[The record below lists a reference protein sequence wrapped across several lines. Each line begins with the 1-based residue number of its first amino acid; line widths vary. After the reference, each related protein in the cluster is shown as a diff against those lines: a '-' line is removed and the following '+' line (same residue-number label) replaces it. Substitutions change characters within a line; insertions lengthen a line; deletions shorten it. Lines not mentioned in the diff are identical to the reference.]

1 MSFPRQSYSTNIN
14 VSQLNSSYPS
24 NNMTSLG
31 EKNPSSYSPSKNSTN
46 NDFVSYITELDKKY
60 SELNY
65 RTKELSNKLSQM
77 TCSFPQQKINIEKI
91 SELENTCSK
100 LTNKTTTHEIRI
112 GQISKEVSDFCF
124 KYEKMFKESFNFP
137 GIVGPFC
144 KYKSISDFITY
155 LNDQCSILIAFKE
168 KCILDF
174 ESYQKK
180 ADGLFQ
186 SINYKIENYTKNQ
199 VSACNQILQDAKNN
213 VCSNLQDVNSKFL
226 ELHAELTN
234 KTNTLRKELIQMI
247 DRVEN
252 KTFNNSNSLP
262 ENQQIMNNSNSS
274 NFILVNNNT
283 TNNNENLLEEIKH
296 LKEQIVSIKTTLEE
310 KIKDNTSSNKR
321 IRNLSEKQTAHI
333 TNLSTLKNGKTKI
346 ILSSNPSKG
355 NIKSRNNESNR
366 KILKGSSTF
375 STEELAKINSSFL
388 KKRMKKNLSHSNING
403 LTKSKSKLKELVHKS
418 QEENETLKN
427 LDINKLTSSIS
438 NSNYENI
445 QCFTDYQDEFKTKSL
460 FSLKKKPKLI
470 LEENETIND
479 SSNVRSDCSS
489 TSNKNPNSKVQINP
503 IQAMQFA
510 NKDNIE
516 LLTFNS
522 AKKSISQSPE
532 ISSKVEIIRDNR
544 NIFGTVKVSKV
555 FSLKRNSKEKIPID
569 CSPCSPLNKSNK
581 KNC

>member
-14 VSQLNSSYPS
+14 VSQLNSS

-31 EKNPSSYSPSKNSTN
+31 EKNSSSYSPSKN

-65 RTKELSNKLSQM
+65 RTKELSNKLNQM
-77 TCSFPQQKINIEKI
+77 TCSSPQQKINIEKI

-124 KYEKMFKESFNFP
+124 KYEKMLKESFNFP

-186 SINYKIENYTKNQ
+186 SINYKLENYTKNQ

-252 KTFNNSNSLP
+252 KTFINSNSLP

-296 LKEQIVSIKTTLEE
+296 LKEQIVSIKKTLEE

-321 IRNLSEKQTAHI
+321 VRNLSEKQTTHI

-355 NIKSRNNESNR
+355 NIKSRNNKSNR
-366 KILKGSSTF
+366 KVLKGSSTF
-375 STEELAKINSSFL
+375 STDELAKINSSFL
-388 KKRMKKNLSHSNING
+388 KKSMKKNLSHSNING

-445 QCFTDYQDEFKTKSL
+445 QYFTDYQDEFKTKSL

-489 TSNKNPNSKVQINP
+489 TSNKNSNSKVQINP

-544 NIFGTVKVSKV
+544 NIFGTVKVSQV
-555 FSLKRNSKEKIPID
+555 FSLKGL
-569 CSPCSPLNKSNK
+569 CSL
-581 KNC
+581 

>member
-14 VSQLNSSYPS
+14 VSQLNSS

-31 EKNPSSYSPSKNSTN
+31 EKNSSSYSPSKN

-65 RTKELSNKLSQM
+65 RTKELSNKLNQM
-77 TCSFPQQKINIEKI
+77 TCSSPQQKINIEKI

-124 KYEKMFKESFNFP
+124 KYEKMLKESFNFP

-186 SINYKIENYTKNQ
+186 SINYKLENYTKNQ

-252 KTFNNSNSLP
+252 KTFINSNSLP

-321 IRNLSEKQTAHI
+321 VRNLNEKQTTHI

-355 NIKSRNNESNR
+355 KIKSRNNESNR
-366 KILKGSSTF
+366 KVLKGSSTF
-375 STEELAKINSSFL
+375 STDELAKINSSFL
-388 KKRMKKNLSHSNING
+388 KKSMKKNLSHSNING

-489 TSNKNPNSKVQINP
+489 TSNKNSNSKVQINP

-544 NIFGTVKVSKV
+544 NIFGTVKVSQV
-555 FSLKRNSKEKIPID
+555 FSLKGL
-569 CSPCSPLNKSNK
+569 CSL
-581 KNC
+581 

>member
-14 VSQLNSSYPS
+14 VSQLNSS

-31 EKNPSSYSPSKNSTN
+31 EKNSSSYSPSKN

-65 RTKELSNKLSQM
+65 RTKELSNKLNQM
-77 TCSFPQQKINIEKI
+77 TCSSPQQKINIEKI

-124 KYEKMFKESFNFP
+124 KYEKMLKESFNFP

-186 SINYKIENYTKNQ
+186 SINYKLENYTKNQ

-252 KTFNNSNSLP
+252 KTFINSNSLP

-321 IRNLSEKQTAHI
+321 VRNLNEKQTTHI

-366 KILKGSSTF
+366 KVLKGSSTF
-375 STEELAKINSSFL
+375 STDELAKINSSFL
-388 KKRMKKNLSHSNING
+388 KKSMKKNLSHSNING

-489 TSNKNPNSKVQINP
+489 TSNKNSNSKVQINP

-569 CSPCSPLNKSNK
+569 CSPCSPMNQSNK

>member
-14 VSQLNSSYPS
+14 VSQLNSS

-31 EKNPSSYSPSKNSTN
+31 EKNSSSYSPSKNN
-46 NDFVSYITELDKKY
+46 VSYITELDKKY

-65 RTKELSNKLSQM
+65 RTKELSNKLNQM
-77 TCSFPQQKINIEKI
+77 TCSSPQQKINIEKI

-124 KYEKMFKESFNFP
+124 KYEKMLKESFNFP

-186 SINYKIENYTKNQ
+186 SINYKLENYTKNQ

-252 KTFNNSNSLP
+252 KTFINSNSLP

-321 IRNLSEKQTAHI
+321 VRNLNEKQTSHI

-355 NIKSRNNESNR
+355 NIKSRNNKSNR
-366 KILKGSSTF
+366 KVLKGSSTF
-375 STEELAKINSSFL
+375 STDELAKINSSFL
-388 KKRMKKNLSHSNING
+388 KKSMKKNLSHSNING

-445 QCFTDYQDEFKTKSL
+445 QYFTDYQDEFKTKSL

-489 TSNKNPNSKVQINP
+489 TSNKNSNSKVQINP

-544 NIFGTVKVSKV
+544 NIFGTVKVSQV
-555 FSLKRNSKEKIPID
+555 FSLKGL
-569 CSPCSPLNKSNK
+569 CSL
-581 KNC
+581 

>member
-14 VSQLNSSYPS
+14 VSQLNSS

-31 EKNPSSYSPSKNSTN
+31 EKNSSSYSPSKN

-65 RTKELSNKLSQM
+65 RTKELSNKLNQM
-77 TCSFPQQKINIEKI
+77 TCSSPQQKINIEKI

-124 KYEKMFKESFNFP
+124 KYEKMLKESFNFP

-186 SINYKIENYTKNQ
+186 SINYKLENYTKNQ

-226 ELHAELTN
+226 ELQAELTN

-252 KTFNNSNSLP
+252 KTFINSNSLP

-310 KIKDNTSSNKR
+310 KILVV
-321 IRNLSEKQTAHI
+321 IRE
-333 TNLSTLKNGKTKI
+333 
-346 ILSSNPSKG
+346 
-355 NIKSRNNESNR
+355 
-366 KILKGSSTF
+366 
-375 STEELAKINSSFL
+375 
-388 KKRMKKNLSHSNING
+388 
-403 LTKSKSKLKELVHKS
+403 
-418 QEENETLKN
+418 
-427 LDINKLTSSIS
+427 
-438 NSNYENI
+438 
-445 QCFTDYQDEFKTKSL
+445 
-460 FSLKKKPKLI
+460 
-470 LEENETIND
+470 
-479 SSNVRSDCSS
+479 
-489 TSNKNPNSKVQINP
+489 
-503 IQAMQFA
+503 
-510 NKDNIE
+510 
-516 LLTFNS
+516 
-522 AKKSISQSPE
+522 
-532 ISSKVEIIRDNR
+532 
-544 NIFGTVKVSKV
+544 
-555 FSLKRNSKEKIPID
+555 
-569 CSPCSPLNKSNK
+569 
-581 KNC
+581 

>member
-14 VSQLNSSYPS
+14 VSQLNSS

-31 EKNPSSYSPSKNSTN
+31 EKNSSSYFPSKN

-65 RTKELSNKLSQM
+65 RTKELSNKLNQM
-77 TCSFPQQKINIEKI
+77 TCSSPQQKINIEKI

-124 KYEKMFKESFNFP
+124 KYEKMLKESFNFP

-186 SINYKIENYTKNQ
+186 SINYKLENYTKNQ

-252 KTFNNSNSLP
+252 KTFINSNSLP

-321 IRNLSEKQTAHI
+321 VRNLNEKQTTHI

-355 NIKSRNNESNR
+355 NIKSRNNKSNR
-366 KILKGSSTF
+366 KVLKGSSTF
-375 STEELAKINSSFL
+375 STDELAKINSSFL
-388 KKRMKKNLSHSNING
+388 KKSMKKNLSHSNING

-489 TSNKNPNSKVQINP
+489 TSNKNSNSKVQINP

-569 CSPCSPLNKSNK
+569 CSPCSPMNQSNK